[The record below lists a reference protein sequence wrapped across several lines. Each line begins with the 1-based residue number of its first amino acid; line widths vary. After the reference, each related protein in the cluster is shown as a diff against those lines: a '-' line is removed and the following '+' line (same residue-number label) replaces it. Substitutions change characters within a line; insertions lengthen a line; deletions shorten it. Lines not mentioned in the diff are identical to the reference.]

1 MSLNNYKGVH
11 IKSDPQ
17 KEMSPEDYA
26 IFKDAVD
33 RGAIKYTPYDDR
45 KAIRQIEQLFN
56 AYISI
61 PDDALNTALEKAG
74 KPFKDESFD
83 SVLEQ
88 SIALAAADPQAKRI
102 LYKAIQSNPDLKS
115 EFDNRA
121 KQENWEPEME
131 NDWYE
136 SKAAARAAR
145 KAANQAIEEDDEPLD
160 DDEYEF
166 EWHEPTKE
174 DLNAIQ
180 DNLDTDDDG
189 KITLDE
195 IKDAS
200 DESAE
205 HAIAESNRIEEE
217 YPDDDK
223 SDITWSNIT
232 NVLKNRRF

>member
-1 MSLNNYKGVH
+1 MSERDYKGMH
-11 IKSDPQ
+11 IKADPQ

-56 AYISI
+56 AYINI

-74 KPFKDESFD
+74 KPFKDDLFD

-102 LYKAIQSNPDLKS
+102 LYKAIQSNPELKS
-115 EFDNRA
+115 EFDTRA
-121 KQENWEPEME
+121 QQENWEPEME
-131 NDWYE
+131 DDWYE
-136 SKAAARAAR
+136 SKAA
-145 KAANQAIEEDDEPLD
+145 KKDANQVID

-166 EWHEPTKE
+166 EWREPTKE
-174 DLNAIQ
+174 DLDAIQ
-180 DNLDTDDDG
+180 DSLDTDDDG

-205 HAIAESNRIEEE
+205 HAIAESSRVEEE
-217 YPDDDK
+217 HPDDDK
-223 SDITWSNIT
+223 SDVTWSNIT

>member
-1 MSLNNYKGVH
+1 MSLNNYSGIH

-33 RGAIKYTPYDDR
+33 RGAIEYTPYDDR

-56 AYISI
+56 AYINI

-88 SIALAAADPQAKRI
+88 SIALAAADPKAKRI
-102 LYKAIQSNPDLKS
+102 LYKAIQSNPELKS
-115 EFDNRA
+115 EFDTRA

-136 SKAAARAAR
+136 SKAG
-145 KAANQAIEEDDEPLD
+145 NQDID

-166 EWHEPTKE
+166 EWREPTKE
-174 DLNAIQ
+174 DLDAIQ
-180 DNLDTDDDG
+180 DNLDTNDDG

-195 IKDAS
+195 INDAS
-200 DESAE
+200 DKSAE
-205 HAIAESNRIEEE
+205 HAIAESNRVEEE

>member
-1 MSLNNYKGVH
+1 MSLNNYSGIH

-56 AYISI
+56 AYINI

-102 LYKAIQSNPDLKS
+102 LYKAIQSNPELKS
-115 EFDNRA
+115 EFDTRA

-136 SKAAARAAR
+136 SKAG
-145 KAANQAIEEDDEPLD
+145 NQDID

-166 EWHEPTKE
+166 EWREPTKE
-174 DLNAIQ
+174 DLDAIQ
-180 DNLDTDDDG
+180 DNLDINDDG

-195 IKDAS
+195 INDAS
-200 DESAE
+200 DKSAE
-205 HAIAESNRIEEE
+205 HAIAESNRVEEE

>member
-1 MSLNNYKGVH
+1 MSLNNYNGVH

-56 AYISI
+56 AYINI

-74 KPFKDESFD
+74 KPFKDDLFD

-88 SIALAAADPQAKRI
+88 AIALAAADPQAKRI
-102 LYKAIQSNPDLKS
+102 LYKAIQSNPELKS
-115 EFDNRA
+115 EFDTRA

-131 NDWYE
+131 KDWYKG
-136 SKAAARAAR
+136 KAD
-145 KAANQAIEEDDEPLD
+145 NQDID

-166 EWHEPTKE
+166 EWREPTKE
-174 DLNAIQ
+174 DLDAIQ
-180 DNLDTDDDG
+180 DNLDTNDDG

-195 IKDAS
+195 IDDAS
-200 DESAE
+200 DKSAE
-205 HAIAESNRIEEE
+205 HAIAESNRVEEE

-223 SDITWSNIT
+223 SDMTWSNIT
-232 NVLKNRRF
+232 NVLKNRHF

>member
-1 MSLNNYKGVH
+1 MSLNNYNGIH

-56 AYISI
+56 AYINI

-102 LYKAIQSNPDLKS
+102 LYKAIQSNPELKS
-115 EFDNRA
+115 EFDTRA

-131 NDWYE
+131 KDWYE
-136 SKAAARAAR
+136 SKAG
-145 KAANQAIEEDDEPLD
+145 NQDI

-166 EWHEPTKE
+166 EWREPTKE
-174 DLNAIQ
+174 DLDAIQ
-180 DNLDTDDDG
+180 DSLDTDDDG

-205 HAIAESNRIEEE
+205 HAIAESNRVEEE

>member
-1 MSLNNYKGVH
+1 MSLNNYSGIH

-33 RGAIKYTPYDDR
+33 RGAIEYTPYDDR

-56 AYISI
+56 AYINI

-74 KPFKDESFD
+74 KPFKDELFD

-102 LYKAIQSNPDLKS
+102 LYKAIQSNPELKS
-115 EFDNRA
+115 EFDTRA

-136 SKAAARAAR
+136 SKAN
-145 KAANQAIEEDDEPLD
+145 NQDID

-166 EWHEPTKE
+166 EWREPTKE
-174 DLNAIQ
+174 DLDAIQ
-180 DNLDTDDDG
+180 DNLDTNDDG

-195 IKDAS
+195 VDKAS

-205 HAIAESNRIEEE
+205 HAIAESNRVEEE

>member
-1 MSLNNYKGVH
+1 MSLNNYSGIH

-33 RGAIKYTPYDDR
+33 RGAIEYTPYDDR

-56 AYISI
+56 AYINI

-102 LYKAIQSNPDLKS
+102 LYKAIQSNPELKS
-115 EFDNRA
+115 EFDTRA

-136 SKAAARAAR
+136 SKAA
-145 KAANQAIEEDDEPLD
+145 KKDANQVID

-174 DLNAIQ
+174 DLDAIQ
-180 DNLDTDDDG
+180 DSFDTNDDG

-205 HAIAESNRIEEE
+205 HAIAESNRVEEE

>member
-1 MSLNNYKGVH
+1 MSLNNYSGIH

-45 KAIRQIEQLFN
+45 KAIKQIEQLFN
-56 AYISI
+56 AYINI

-102 LYKAIQSNPDLKS
+102 LYKAIQSNPELKS
-115 EFDNRA
+115 EFDTRA

-131 NDWYE
+131 DDWYE
-136 SKAAARAAR
+136 SKAA
-145 KAANQAIEEDDEPLD
+145 KKDANQVID

-174 DLNAIQ
+174 DLDAIQ
-180 DNLDTDDDG
+180 DSLDTDDDG

-205 HAIAESNRIEEE
+205 HAIAESNRVEEE

>member
-1 MSLNNYKGVH
+1 MSLNNYSGIH

-33 RGAIKYTPYDDR
+33 KGAIEYTPYDDR

-56 AYISI
+56 AYINI

-74 KPFKDESFD
+74 KPFKDDLFD

-102 LYKAIQSNPDLKS
+102 LYKAIQSNPELKS
-115 EFDNRA
+115 EFDTRA

-136 SKAAARAAR
+136 GKAD
-145 KAANQAIEEDDEPLD
+145 NQDI

-166 EWHEPTKE
+166 EWREPTKE
-174 DLNAIQ
+174 DLDAIQ
-180 DNLDTDDDG
+180 DNLDTNDDG

-195 IKDAS
+195 INEAS
-200 DESAE
+200 DKSAE
-205 HAIAESNRIEEE
+205 HAIAESNRVEEE

>member
-1 MSLNNYKGVH
+1 MSLNNYNGIH

-17 KEMSPEDYA
+17 KEMSSEDYA

-56 AYISI
+56 AYINI

-74 KPFKDESFD
+74 KPFKDDLFD

-102 LYKAIQSNPDLKS
+102 IYKAIQSNPELKS
-115 EFDNRA
+115 EFDTRA

-131 NDWYE
+131 KDWYE
-136 SKAAARAAR
+136 GKAD
-145 KAANQAIEEDDEPLD
+145 NQDID

-166 EWHEPTKE
+166 EWREPTKE
-174 DLNAIQ
+174 DLDAIQ
-180 DNLDTDDDG
+180 DNLDTNDDG

-195 IKDAS
+195 INDAS
-200 DESAE
+200 DKSAE
-205 HAIAESNRIEEE
+205 HAIAESNRVEEE

>member
-1 MSLNNYKGVH
+1 MSERDYKGMH
-11 IKSDPQ
+11 IKADPQ

-56 AYISI
+56 AYINI

-74 KPFKDESFD
+74 KPFKDDLFD
-83 SVLEQ
+83 SVLKQ

-102 LYKAIQSNPDLKS
+102 LYKAIQSNPELKS
-115 EFDNRA
+115 EFDTRA
-121 KQENWEPEME
+121 QQENWEPEME
-131 NDWYE
+131 DDWYE
-136 SKAAARAAR
+136 SKAA
-145 KAANQAIEEDDEPLD
+145 KKDTNQVID

-166 EWHEPTKE
+166 EWREPTKE
-174 DLNAIQ
+174 DLDAIQ
-180 DNLDTDDDG
+180 DSLDTDDDG

-205 HAIAESNRIEEE
+205 HAIAESSRVEEE
-217 YPDDDK
+217 HPDDDK
-223 SDITWSNIT
+223 SDVTWSNIT

>member
-1 MSLNNYKGVH
+1 MSLNNYSGIH

-45 KAIRQIEQLFN
+45 KAIKQIEQLFN
-56 AYISI
+56 AYINI

-102 LYKAIQSNPDLKS
+102 LYKAIQSNPELKS
-115 EFDNRA
+115 EFDTRA

-136 SKAAARAAR
+136 SKAG
-145 KAANQAIEEDDEPLD
+145 NQDID

-166 EWHEPTKE
+166 EWREPTKE
-174 DLNAIQ
+174 DLDAIQ
-180 DNLDTDDDG
+180 DSLDTDDDG

-195 IKDAS
+195 INDAS
-200 DESAE
+200 DKSAE
-205 HAIAESNRIEEE
+205 HAIAESNRVEEE

>member
-1 MSLNNYKGVH
+1 MSLNNYNGIH

-17 KEMSPEDYA
+17 KEMSSEDYA

-33 RGAIKYTPYDDR
+33 RGAIEYTPYDDR

-56 AYISI
+56 AYINI

-74 KPFKDESFD
+74 KPFKDDLFD

-102 LYKAIQSNPDLKS
+102 IYKAIQSNPELKS
-115 EFDNRA
+115 EFDTRA
-121 KQENWEPEME
+121 KQENWEPKME
-131 NDWYE
+131 KAWYE
-136 SKAAARAAR
+136 GKAD
-145 KAANQAIEEDDEPLD
+145 NQDID

-166 EWHEPTKE
+166 EWREPTKE
-174 DLNAIQ
+174 DLDAIK
-180 DNLDTDDDG
+180 DSLDTNDDG

-195 IKDAS
+195 IDDAS
-200 DESAE
+200 DKSAE
-205 HAIAESNRIEEE
+205 HAIAESNRVEEE

-223 SDITWSNIT
+223 SDMTWSNIT
-232 NVLKNRRF
+232 NVLKNRHF

>member
-1 MSLNNYKGVH
+1 MSLNNYSGIH

-17 KEMSPEDYA
+17 KEMSSEDYA

-33 RGAIKYTPYDDR
+33 RGAIEYTPYDDR

-56 AYISI
+56 AYINI

-74 KPFKDESFD
+74 KPFKDDLFN

-102 LYKAIQSNPDLKS
+102 LYKAIQSNPELKN
-115 EFDNRA
+115 EFDTRA

-136 SKAAARAAR
+136 SKAA
-145 KAANQAIEEDDEPLD
+145 NQDID

-166 EWHEPTKE
+166 EWREPTKE
-174 DLNAIQ
+174 DLDAIQ
-180 DNLDTDDDG
+180 DNLDTNDDG

-195 IKDAS
+195 VNDAS
-200 DESAE
+200 DKSAE
-205 HAIAESNRIEEE
+205 HAIAESNRVEEE

>member
-1 MSLNNYKGVH
+1 MNLNNYSGIH

-56 AYISI
+56 AYINI

-102 LYKAIQSNPDLKS
+102 LYKAIQSNPELKS
-115 EFDNRA
+115 EFDTRA

-136 SKAAARAAR
+136 SKAG
-145 KAANQAIEEDDEPLD
+145 NQDID

-166 EWHEPTKE
+166 EWREPTKE
-174 DLNAIQ
+174 DLDAIQ
-180 DNLDTDDDG
+180 DNLDTNDDG

-205 HAIAESNRIEEE
+205 HAIAESSRVEEE

>member
-1 MSLNNYKGVH
+1 MNLNNYNGIH

-33 RGAIKYTPYDDR
+33 RGAIEYTPYDDR

-56 AYISI
+56 AYINI

-74 KPFKDESFD
+74 KPFKDDSFD

-88 SIALAAADPQAKRI
+88 SIALAATDPQAKRI
-102 LYKAIQSNPDLKS
+102 LYKAIQSNPELKN
-115 EFDNRA
+115 EFYTRA

-131 NDWYE
+131 KDWYE
-136 SKAAARAAR
+136 SKAN
-145 KAANQAIEEDDEPLD
+145 NQDID

-166 EWHEPTKE
+166 EWREPTKE
-174 DLNAIQ
+174 DLDAIQ
-180 DNLDTDDDG
+180 DNLDTNDDG

-195 IKDAS
+195 IDDAS
-200 DESAE
+200 DKSAE
-205 HAIAESNRIEEE
+205 HAIAESNRVEEE

-223 SDITWSNIT
+223 SDMTWSNII
-232 NVLKNRRF
+232 NVLKNRHF

>member
-1 MSLNNYKGVH
+1 MSLNNYSGIH

-33 RGAIKYTPYDDR
+33 KGAIEYTPYDDR

-56 AYISI
+56 AYINI

-74 KPFKDESFD
+74 KPFKDDLFD

-102 LYKAIQSNPDLKS
+102 LYKAIQSNPELKS
-115 EFDNRA
+115 EFDTRA
-121 KQENWEPEME
+121 KQENWEPAME
-131 NDWYE
+131 KDWYE
-136 SKAAARAAR
+136 GKAD
-145 KAANQAIEEDDEPLD
+145 NQDID

-166 EWHEPTKE
+166 EWREPTKE
-174 DLNAIQ
+174 DLDAIQ
-180 DNLDTDDDG
+180 DNLDTNDDG

-195 IKDAS
+195 INDAS
-200 DESAE
+200 DKSAE
-205 HAIAESNRIEEE
+205 HAIAESNRVEEE

-223 SDITWSNIT
+223 SDMTWSNIT
-232 NVLKNRRF
+232 NVLKNRHF

>member
-1 MSLNNYKGVH
+1 MNLNNYSGIH

-45 KAIRQIEQLFN
+45 KAIKQIEQLFN
-56 AYISI
+56 AYINI

-74 KPFKDESFD
+74 KPFKDDLFD

-102 LYKAIQSNPDLKS
+102 LYKAIQSNPELKN
-115 EFDNRA
+115 EFDTRA
-121 KQENWEPEME
+121 KQENWEPAME
-131 NDWYE
+131 KDWYE
-136 SKAAARAAR
+136 GKAD
-145 KAANQAIEEDDEPLD
+145 NQDID

-166 EWHEPTKE
+166 EWREPTKE
-174 DLNAIQ
+174 DLDAIQ
-180 DNLDTDDDG
+180 DNLDTNDDG

-195 IKDAS
+195 LNDAS
-200 DESAE
+200 DKSAE
-205 HAIAESNRIEEE
+205 HAIAESNRVEEE

>member
-1 MSLNNYKGVH
+1 MSLNNYSGIH

-17 KEMSPEDYA
+17 KEMSSEDYA

-56 AYISI
+56 AYINI

-74 KPFKDESFD
+74 KPFKDDLFN

-102 LYKAIQSNPDLKS
+102 LYKAIQSNPELKN
-115 EFDNRA
+115 EFDTRA

-136 SKAAARAAR
+136 SKAA
-145 KAANQAIEEDDEPLD
+145 NQDID

-166 EWHEPTKE
+166 EWREPTKE
-174 DLNAIQ
+174 DLDAIQ
-180 DNLDTDDDG
+180 DNLDTNDDG

-195 IKDAS
+195 VNDAS
-200 DESAE
+200 DKSAE
-205 HAIAESNRIEEE
+205 HAIAESNRVEEE

>member
-1 MSLNNYKGVH
+1 MSLNNYNGIH

-33 RGAIKYTPYDDR
+33 RGAIEYTPYDDR

-56 AYISI
+56 AYINI

-74 KPFKDESFD
+74 KPFKDDLFD

-102 LYKAIQSNPDLKS
+102 IYKAIQSNPELKS
-115 EFDNRA
+115 EFDTRA

-131 NDWYE
+131 KDWYKG
-136 SKAAARAAR
+136 KAD
-145 KAANQAIEEDDEPLD
+145 NQDID

-166 EWHEPTKE
+166 EWREPTKE
-174 DLNAIQ
+174 DLDAIK
-180 DNLDTDDDG
+180 DSLDTNDDD

-195 IKDAS
+195 INDVS
-200 DESAE
+200 DKSAE
-205 HAIAESNRIEEE
+205 HAIAESNRVEEE

-223 SDITWSNIT
+223 SDMTWSNIT
-232 NVLKNRRF
+232 NVLKNRHF

>member
-1 MSLNNYKGVH
+1 MSLNNYSGIH

-45 KAIRQIEQLFN
+45 KAIKQIEQLFN
-56 AYISI
+56 AYINI

-88 SIALAAADPQAKRI
+88 SIALAATDPQAKRI
-102 LYKAIQSNPDLKS
+102 LYKAIQSNPELKS
-115 EFDNRA
+115 EFDTRA

-136 SKAAARAAR
+136 SKAA
-145 KAANQAIEEDDEPLD
+145 KKDTNQVI

-174 DLNAIQ
+174 DLDAIQ
-180 DNLDTDDDG
+180 DSLDTDDG

-200 DESAE
+200 EESAE
-205 HAIAESNRIEEE
+205 HAIAESNRVEEE

>member
-1 MSLNNYKGVH
+1 MSERDYKGMH
-11 IKSDPQ
+11 IKADPQ

-33 RGAIKYTPYDDR
+33 RGASKYTPYDDR

-56 AYISI
+56 AYINI

-74 KPFKDESFD
+74 KPFKDDLFD
-83 SVLEQ
+83 SVLKQ

-102 LYKAIQSNPDLKS
+102 LYKAIQSNPELKS
-115 EFDNRA
+115 EFDTRA
-121 KQENWEPEME
+121 QQENWEPEME
-131 NDWYE
+131 DDWYE
-136 SKAAARAAR
+136 SKAANRVN
-145 KAANQAIEEDDEPLD
+145 KDDEEPF

-166 EWHEPTKE
+166 EWREPTKE
-174 DLNAIQ
+174 DLDAIQ
-180 DNLDTDDDG
+180 DSLDTDDG

-205 HAIAESNRIEEE
+205 HAIAESSRVEEE
-217 YPDDDK
+217 HPDDDK
-223 SDITWSNIT
+223 SDVTWSNIT

>member
-1 MSLNNYKGVH
+1 MSLNNYSGIH

-17 KEMSPEDYA
+17 KEMSSEDYA

-33 RGAIKYTPYDDR
+33 RGAIEYTPYDDR

-56 AYISI
+56 AYINI

-74 KPFKDESFD
+74 KPFKDDLFN

-102 LYKAIQSNPDLKS
+102 LYKAIQSNPELKS
-115 EFDNRA
+115 AFDNRA

-131 NDWYE
+131 KDWYE
-136 SKAAARAAR
+136 SKAA
-145 KAANQAIEEDDEPLD
+145 NQDID

-166 EWHEPTKE
+166 EWREPTKE
-174 DLNAIQ
+174 DLDAIQ
-180 DNLDTDDDG
+180 DNLDTNDDG

-195 IKDAS
+195 VNDAS
-200 DESAE
+200 DKSAE
-205 HAIAESNRIEEE
+205 HAIAESNRVEEE

>member
-1 MSLNNYKGVH
+1 MSLNNYSGIH

-45 KAIRQIEQLFN
+45 KAIKQIEQLFN
-56 AYISI
+56 AYINI

-102 LYKAIQSNPDLKS
+102 LYKAIQSNPELKS
-115 EFDNRA
+115 EFDTRA

-136 SKAAARAAR
+136 SKAG
-145 KAANQAIEEDDEPLD
+145 NQDID

-166 EWHEPTKE
+166 EWREPTKE
-174 DLNAIQ
+174 DLDAIQ
-180 DNLDTDDDG
+180 DNLDTNDDG

-195 IKDAS
+195 INDAS
-200 DESAE
+200 DKSAE
-205 HAIAESNRIEEE
+205 HAIAESNRVEEE

>member
-1 MSLNNYKGVH
+1 MNLNNYNGIH

-17 KEMSPEDYA
+17 KEMSPEYYA

-33 RGAIKYTPYDDR
+33 RGAIEYTPYDDR

-56 AYISI
+56 AYINI

-74 KPFKDESFD
+74 KPFKDDLFD

-88 SIALAAADPQAKRI
+88 SIALAATDPQAKRI
-102 LYKAIQSNPDLKS
+102 LYKAIQSNPELKN
-115 EFDNRA
+115 EFDTRA

-131 NDWYE
+131 KDWSE
-136 SKAAARAAR
+136 SKAG
-145 KAANQAIEEDDEPLD
+145 NQDI

-166 EWHEPTKE
+166 EWREPTKE
-174 DLNAIQ
+174 DLDAIQ
-180 DNLDTDDDG
+180 DNLDTNDDG

-195 IKDAS
+195 IDDAS
-200 DESAE
+200 DKSAE
-205 HAIAESNRIEEE
+205 HAIAESNRVEEE

-223 SDITWSNIT
+223 SDMTWSNIT
-232 NVLKNRRF
+232 NVLKNRHF

>member
-1 MSLNNYKGVH
+1 MSLNNYNGIH

-45 KAIRQIEQLFN
+45 KAIKQIEQLFN
-56 AYISI
+56 AYINI

-74 KPFKDESFD
+74 KPFKDDLFD

-102 LYKAIQSNPDLKS
+102 LYKAIQSNPELKS
-115 EFDNRA
+115 EFDTRA

-131 NDWYE
+131 KDWYE
-136 SKAAARAAR
+136 SKAG
-145 KAANQAIEEDDEPLD
+145 NQDID

-166 EWHEPTKE
+166 EWREPTKE
-174 DLNAIQ
+174 DLDAIK
-180 DNLDTDDDG
+180 DSLDTNDDD

-195 IKDAS
+195 INDAS
-200 DESAE
+200 DKSAE
-205 HAIAESNRIEEE
+205 HAIAESNRVEEE

-223 SDITWSNIT
+223 SDMTWSNIT
-232 NVLKNRRF
+232 NVLKNRHF

>member
-1 MSLNNYKGVH
+1 MNLNNYSGIH

-56 AYISI
+56 AYINI

-74 KPFKDESFD
+74 KPFKDDSFD

-102 LYKAIQSNPDLKS
+102 LYKAIQSNPELKS
-115 EFDNRA
+115 EFDTRA

-136 SKAAARAAR
+136 SKAA
-145 KAANQAIEEDDEPLD
+145 KKDANQVID

-166 EWHEPTKE
+166 EWREPTKE
-174 DLNAIQ
+174 DLDAIQ
-180 DNLDTDDDG
+180 DNLDTNDDG

-195 IKDAS
+195 VNDAS
-200 DESAE
+200 DKSAE
-205 HAIAESNRIEEE
+205 HAIAESNRVEEE

>member
-1 MSLNNYKGVH
+1 MSLNNYSGIH

-56 AYISI
+56 AYINI

-74 KPFKDESFD
+74 KPFKDDLFD

-102 LYKAIQSNPDLKS
+102 LYKAIQSNPELKS

-136 SKAAARAAR
+136 SKAN
-145 KAANQAIEEDDEPLD
+145 NQDI

-166 EWHEPTKE
+166 EWREPTKE
-174 DLNAIQ
+174 DLDAIQ
-180 DNLDTDDDG
+180 DNLDTNDDG

-195 IKDAS
+195 INDAS
-200 DESAE
+200 DNSAE
-205 HAIAESNRIEEE
+205 HAIAESNRVEEE

>member
-1 MSLNNYKGVH
+1 MNLNNYNGIH

-33 RGAIKYTPYDDR
+33 RGAIEYTPYDDR

-56 AYISI
+56 AYINI

-74 KPFKDESFD
+74 KPFKDDSFD

-88 SIALAAADPQAKRI
+88 SIALAATDPQAKRI
-102 LYKAIQSNPDLKS
+102 LYKAIQSNPELKN
-115 EFDNRA
+115 EFDTRA

-131 NDWYE
+131 KDWYE
-136 SKAAARAAR
+136 SKAN
-145 KAANQAIEEDDEPLD
+145 NQDID

-166 EWHEPTKE
+166 EWRETTKE
-174 DLNAIQ
+174 DLDAIQ
-180 DNLDTDDDG
+180 DNLDTNDDG

-195 IKDAS
+195 IDDAS
-200 DESAE
+200 DKSAE
-205 HAIAESNRIEEE
+205 HAIAESNRVEEE

-223 SDITWSNIT
+223 SDMTWSNIV
-232 NVLKNRRF
+232 NVLKNRHF

>member
-1 MSLNNYKGVH
+1 MSLNNYSGIH

-33 RGAIKYTPYDDR
+33 KGAIEYTPYDDR
-45 KAIRQIEQLFN
+45 KAIKQIEQLFN
-56 AYISI
+56 AYINI

-102 LYKAIQSNPDLKS
+102 LYKAIQSNPELKS
-115 EFDNRA
+115 EFDTRA

-131 NDWYE
+131 KDWYE
-136 SKAAARAAR
+136 SKAA
-145 KAANQAIEEDDEPLD
+145 NQDID

-174 DLNAIQ
+174 DLDAIQ
-180 DNLDTDDDG
+180 DSLDTDDDG

-205 HAIAESNRIEEE
+205 HAIAESNRVEEE

>member
-1 MSLNNYKGVH
+1 MNLNNYSGIH

-56 AYISI
+56 AYINI

-74 KPFKDESFD
+74 KPFKDDLFD

-102 LYKAIQSNPDLKS
+102 LYKAIQSNPELKS
-115 EFDNRA
+115 EFDTRA
-121 KQENWEPEME
+121 KQENWEPKME

-136 SKAAARAAR
+136 SKAA
-145 KAANQAIEEDDEPLD
+145 KKDANQVIDDD

-174 DLNAIQ
+174 DLDAIQ
-180 DNLDTDDDG
+180 DNLDTNDDG

-195 IKDAS
+195 LNDAS
-200 DESAE
+200 DDSAE
-205 HAIAESNRIEEE
+205 HAIAESNRVEEE

>member
-1 MSLNNYKGVH
+1 MSLNNYSGIH

-45 KAIRQIEQLFN
+45 KAIKQIEQLFN
-56 AYISI
+56 AYINI

-102 LYKAIQSNPDLKS
+102 LYKAIQSNPELKN
-115 EFDNRA
+115 EFDTRA

-131 NDWYE
+131 KDWYE
-136 SKAAARAAR
+136 GKAD
-145 KAANQAIEEDDEPLD
+145 NQDI

-174 DLNAIQ
+174 DLDAIQ
-180 DNLDTDDDG
+180 DSLDTDDDG

-205 HAIAESNRIEEE
+205 HAIAESNRVEEE

>member
-1 MSLNNYKGVH
+1 MSLNNYSGIH

-56 AYISI
+56 AYINI

-74 KPFKDESFD
+74 KPFKDDLFD

-102 LYKAIQSNPDLKS
+102 LYKAIQSNPELKN
-115 EFDNRA
+115 EFDTHA
-121 KQENWEPEME
+121 KQENWEPAME
-131 NDWYE
+131 KDWYE
-136 SKAAARAAR
+136 GKAD
-145 KAANQAIEEDDEPLD
+145 NQDID

-166 EWHEPTKE
+166 EWREPTKE
-174 DLNAIQ
+174 DLDAIQ
-180 DNLDTDDDG
+180 DNLDTNDDG

-195 IKDAS
+195 LNDAS
-200 DESAE
+200 DKSAE
-205 HAIAESNRIEEE
+205 HAIAESNRVEEE

-223 SDITWSNIT
+223 SDMTWSNIT
-232 NVLKNRRF
+232 NVLKNRHF

>member
-1 MSLNNYKGVH
+1 MNLNNYSGIH

-56 AYISI
+56 AYINI

-74 KPFKDESFD
+74 KPFKDDLFD

-102 LYKAIQSNPDLKS
+102 LYKAIQSNPELKS
-115 EFDNRA
+115 EFDTRA

-136 SKAAARAAR
+136 SKAG
-145 KAANQAIEEDDEPLD
+145 NQDID

-166 EWHEPTKE
+166 EWREPTKE
-174 DLNAIQ
+174 DLDAIQ

-195 IKDAS
+195 INDAS
-200 DESAE
+200 DKSAE
-205 HAIAESNRIEEE
+205 HAIAESNRVEEE

>member
-1 MSLNNYKGVH
+1 MSLNNYSGIH

-56 AYISI
+56 AYINI

-74 KPFKDESFD
+74 KPFKDDLFD

-102 LYKAIQSNPDLKS
+102 LYKAIQSNPELKS
-115 EFDNRA
+115 EFDTRA

-136 SKAAARAAR
+136 SKAA
-145 KAANQAIEEDDEPLD
+145 KKDANQVID

-174 DLNAIQ
+174 DLDAIQ
-180 DNLDTDDDG
+180 DSLDTDDDG

-205 HAIAESNRIEEE
+205 HAIAESSRVEEE

>member
-1 MSLNNYKGVH
+1 MSERDYKGMH
-11 IKSDPQ
+11 IKADPQ

-26 IFKDAVD
+26 IFKDAID
-33 RGAIKYTPYDDR
+33 RGAIEYTPYDDR

-56 AYISI
+56 AYINI

-74 KPFKDESFD
+74 KPFKDDLFD

-102 LYKAIQSNPDLKS
+102 LYKAIQSNPELKS
-115 EFDNRA
+115 EFDTRA
-121 KQENWEPEME
+121 QQENWEPEME
-131 NDWYE
+131 DDWYE
-136 SKAAARAAR
+136 SKAANRVD
-145 KAANQAIEEDDEPLD
+145 NDDEEPF

-166 EWHEPTKE
+166 EWREPTKE
-174 DLNAIQ
+174 DLDAIQ
-180 DNLDTDDDG
+180 DSLDTDDDG

-205 HAIAESNRIEEE
+205 HAIAESSRVEEE
-217 YPDDDK
+217 HPDDDK
-223 SDITWSNIT
+223 SDVTWSNIT

>member
-1 MSLNNYKGVH
+1 MNLNNYSGIH

-45 KAIRQIEQLFN
+45 KAIKQIEQLFN
-56 AYISI
+56 AYINI

-102 LYKAIQSNPDLKS
+102 LYKAIQSNPELKS
-115 EFDNRA
+115 EFDTRA

-136 SKAAARAAR
+136 SKAA
-145 KAANQAIEEDDEPLD
+145 KKDANQVID

-174 DLNAIQ
+174 DLDAIQ
-180 DNLDTDDDG
+180 DSLDTDDDG

-205 HAIAESNRIEEE
+205 HAIAESNRVEEE

>member
-1 MSLNNYKGVH
+1 MSLNNYSGIH

-33 RGAIKYTPYDDR
+33 RGAIKHTPYDDR
-45 KAIRQIEQLFN
+45 KAIKQIEQLFN
-56 AYISI
+56 AYINI

-102 LYKAIQSNPDLKS
+102 LYKAIQSNPELKS
-115 EFDNRA
+115 EFDTRA
-121 KQENWEPEME
+121 QQENWEPEME

-136 SKAAARAAR
+136 SKAA
-145 KAANQAIEEDDEPLD
+145 NQDID

-166 EWHEPTKE
+166 EWREPTKE
-174 DLNAIQ
+174 DLDAIQ
-180 DNLDTDDDG
+180 DSLDTDDDG

-205 HAIAESNRIEEE
+205 HAIAESNRVEEE
-217 YPDDDK
+217 HPDDDK
-223 SDITWSNIT
+223 SDVTWSNIT